1 MTKLR
6 TSLMSAALLAGV
18 AGIGLP
24 PAFAQTAPAPATGS
38 APHGGMHH
46 RDHAWM
52 MPGQLVD
59 GRIAFLQTELKI
71 TSAQQPQWQQFASV
85 MRQNAQA
92 LDQMISNVR
101 QHRGSAEN
109 AADRLS
115 LHAEFA
121 KVRAENEARLATAF
135 KPLYAS
141 LSPDQQ
147 QVANQ
152 LVGHA
157 GWQRGEWHHRA

>member
-6 TSLMSAALLAGV
+6 TSFMSAALLAGV
-18 AGIGLP
+18 AGIGLT
-24 PAFAQTAPAPATGS
+24 PAFAQTAPQPATGS
-38 APHGGMHH
+38 AAQGGVHH

-71 TSAQQPQWQQFASV
+71 TPAEQPQWQQFASV

-92 LDQMISNVR
+92 LDQAIATARV
-101 QHRGSAEN
+101 HRGGAEN
-109 AADRLS
+109 AVDRLS
-115 LHAEFA
+115 LRAEFA
-121 KVRAENEARLATAF
+121 KVRADNEARLATAF
-135 KPLYAS
+135 RPLYAS
-141 LSPDQQ
+141 LSPEQQ

-152 LVGHA
+152 LVGH
-157 GWQRGEWHHRA
+157 GDRHHGEWHHHA